1 MTNTGDI
8 AVWLSKFGFAIFL
21 AAAAISFG
29 LLLILRPLLQRYA
42 LAHPIAR
49 SSHKIPTPQGA
60 GIGVIV
66 ATMSTVAGAS
76 VLFGDFGNSSLWLV
90 LAATVL
96 IAAVGAFDDVSPIP
110 VLPRLFLQAVGVA
123 IVLAALPVD
132 LRVVPALPYWLERPL
147 LGLAILWFVNLV
159 NFMDG
164 IDWMTVAETVPV
176 TAGLV
181 VIGGLGALPTSGI
194 VVALALCGAVVG
206 FAPLNRPVARLFL
219 GDVGSLAIGLLLAWL
234 LVGAAGRGHI
244 AAALLLPL
252 YYIADATITLF
263 RRVARG
269 EPILQAHRTH
279 FYQRATERGFTIIA
293 VVGRVLAINIAL
305 TALAIVSVC
314 WDSVTVQ
321 MITLAGGAVCVGWL
335 LITFERGKNP
345 AKFAG

>member
-8 AVWLSKFGFAIFL
+8 AAWLGTFGFVIFL
-21 AAAAISFG
+21 SAAVISFG
-29 LLLILRPLLQRYA
+29 LLLILLPLLQRYA
-42 LAHPIAR
+42 LAHPNAR

-60 GIGVIV
+60 GIGVIA
-66 ATMSTVAGAS
+66 ATIGTVAGAS
-76 VLFGDFGNSSLWLV
+76 VLLGDFGNSSLWLV
-90 LAATVL
+90 LAATVF
-96 IAAVGAFDDVSPIP
+96 ISSVGAFDDISPIP

-123 IVLAALPVD
+123 IVLAALPGD
-132 LRVVPALPYWLERPL
+132 LRVAPLLPHWLERPL

-164 IDWMTVAETVPV
+164 IDWMTAAETVPA

-181 VIGGLGALPTSGI
+181 VIGGLGALPMSDT

-234 LVGAAGRGHI
+234 LVSVAGRGHI

-269 EPILQAHRTH
+269 EPIWQAHRTH
-279 FYQRATERGFTIIA
+279 FYQRATERGFTVMAI
-293 VVGRVLAINIAL
+293 VGRVLALNIAL
-305 TALAIVSVC
+305 TALAIISVC
-314 WDSVTVQ
+314 WDSMIVQ
-321 MITLAGGAVCVGWL
+321 LATLACGAALVGWL
-335 LITFERGKNP
+335 LFSFVSRENIRL
-345 AKFAG
+345 